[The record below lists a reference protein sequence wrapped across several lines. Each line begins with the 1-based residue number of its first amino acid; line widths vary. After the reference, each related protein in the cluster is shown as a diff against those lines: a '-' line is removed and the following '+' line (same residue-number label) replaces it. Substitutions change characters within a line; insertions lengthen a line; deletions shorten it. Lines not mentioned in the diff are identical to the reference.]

1 VSLTGKQEAF
11 ARAYVEIGNAS
22 EAYRKI
28 YTVKPDTKP
37 ETVWA
42 NASRVLADSKVAAR
56 VAELQEAAKQLTLVS
71 VESLTLELEEARRL
85 AMADEK
91 GASAAVAAVM
101 GKAKLH
107 GLLID
112 KNEHTGKGGAPIE
125 VRSLADFYSDLKPGS
140 S

>member
-1 VSLTGKQEAF
+1 MPVLKKARHERFAQAIAKGKSAT
-11 ARAYVEIGNAS
+11 
-22 EAYRKI
+22 EAYAEAGYRGDR
-28 YTVKPDTKP
+28 T
-37 ETVWA
+37 A
-42 NASRVLADSKVAAR
+42 ASRLSTYVNVVAR
-56 VAELQEAAKQLTLVS
+56 VKELQSEGAERALVS
-71 VESLTLELEEARRL
+71 IESLTTELEAARQL

-125 VRSLADFYSDLKPGS
+125 VRSLADFYSDLKPS
-140 S
+140 P